1 MSDLAAPGQPSSSPA
16 HRRHRSILLR
26 CLGHGLRSLCLLG
39 AAVTLA
45 GIAVCYSPSLAGTLT
60 AALSRR
66 LTAAPLATYARMEQA
81 AKAGNHADAIR
92 EARQFLASLPQPHPA
107 DAFGEKYRQALCT
120 LMDSAEAAGDATTR
134 LQAGELAL
142 AFDPNDSLLLFNHGR
157 TLADAGRRDEAVQ
170 LFEAAFRIRPTA
182 PQILHALE
190 AQLAGAPAERLAA
203 LRERHLE
210 ALALCMTFPAWMSG
224 NLVATDGTQ
233 TKALDLH
240 LSVTGETILVSP
252 LGFRPNSVY
261 MVLPRMPELE
271 VRITVARLVP
281 AAGEA
286 AILQPLTGGNLLP
299 TPDGFWRITPP
310 DGAGFD
316 DPSVISFAL
325 PGGLPAN
332 SRLEVRVECRPSPAV
347 AATMRTFG
355 TWRHPGVRTVTTD

>member
-1 MSDLAAPGQPSSSPA
+1 MSESAVSDRPRSAQVN
-16 HRRHRSILLR
+16 RRHRSIFLR
-26 CLGHGLRSLCLLG
+26 SLRHGLRALCLLG
-39 AAVTLA
+39 AGVTLT
-45 GIAVCYSPSLAGTLT
+45 GIVVCYSPPLAARITTALT
-60 AALSRR
+60 GR
-66 LTAAPLATYARMEQA
+66 LTGAPLATYARMEQA
-81 AKAGNHADAIR
+81 AKAGDHADAIR
-92 EARQFLASLPQPHPA
+92 EARLFLASIPRPHPA
-107 DAFGEKYRQALCT
+107 DAFGKKYRQALHT

-134 LQAGELAL
+134 LQAGELSL

-157 TLADAGRRDEAVQ
+157 ALAGANRRDEAVQ

-182 PQILHALE
+182 PQILRALE
-190 AQLAGAPAERLAA
+190 SQLAGAPAERLAA

-233 TKALDLH
+233 TKALDMH

-252 LGFRPNSVY
+252 LGFRPSSIY

-271 VRITVARLVP
+271 VRITVAWLIP

-286 AILQPLTGGNLLP
+286 APLQPLPDGNLLP

-310 DGAGFD
+310 DGAAFD
-316 DPSVISFAL
+316 DPGVISFAL
-325 PGGLPAN
+325 PEGLPPDP
-332 SRLEVRVECRPSPAV
+332 RLEVRVECRPSPAV